1 MQKTAYEMRIIDCS
15 SDVCS
20 SDLGAPDGAV
30 AVRARDRRRGELWL
44 FAWRRADGR
53 QRLLAQG
60 PGSYRGRA
68 ERHRRGAALSAGFLS
83 DQSPSRIAT
92 DRAWAGRP
100 SARARSEGSRV
111 GKECVRT
118 GRYRWEPDNEKKNKQ
133 HK

>member
-100 SARARSEGSRV
+100 SARARLTAAGPILPSDSGGQAR
-111 GKECVRT
+111 KLVRFMKT
-118 GRYRWEPDNEKKNKQ
+118 AAD
-133 HK
+133 